1 MVIYVEGP
9 YVQVS
14 VPANAFRKTGNQF
27 RLERNGGDTVSLIS
41 TLLVGLLGLLHLTI
55 MALEMFGKPESQA
68 ENFSMPLAFVKQ
80 PNAQIALKNQGIYN
94 CALAVVMLLSLI
106 LLHGTDQ
113 LITLRLL
120 TILKALENLGICGA
134 TVSKKIYFVQAIPGA
149 LTCLT
154 LFF

>member
-1 MVIYVEGP
+1 LVIYVEGP

-68 ENFSMPLAFVKQ
+68 ENFSMPLDFVKQ

-94 CALAVVMLLSLI
+94 GALAVVMLLSLV
-106 LLHGTDQ
+106 LLHGIDQ

-120 TILKALENLGICGA
+120 TGFVTVVGLYGGA

>member
-1 MVIYVEGP
+1 M
-9 YVQVS
+9 
-14 VPANAFRKTGNQF
+14 
-27 RLERNGGDTVSLIS
+27 SLIS

-94 CALAVVMLLSLI
+94 GALAVVMLLSLI

-120 TILKALENLGICGA
+120 IGFVTVVGLYGGA